1 MSPDEPITPLTIPS
15 PDSLTALFLADPLTL
30 TDAQLTTLVREFR
43 RRRNEFL
50 SQEAATA
57 AKGKKAKVAKTTM
70 DPAILDKPLTEID
83 LSDLGIEP

>member
-1 MSPDEPITPLTIPS
+1 MTTEPESPLTIPS

-43 RRRNEFL
+43 RRRSEFHSL
-50 SQEAATA
+50 EAANA
-57 AKGKKAKVAKTTM
+57 AKGKKAKVAKTPT
-70 DPAILDKPLTEID
+70 DPAVLDKPATEID

>member
-1 MSPDEPITPLTIPS
+1 MTDDTSPLSIPS

-30 TDAQLTTLVREFR
+30 TDAHLTTLVREFR
-43 RRRNEFL
+43 RRRSEFH

-57 AKGKKAKVAKTTM
+57 AKGKKAKVARAPT

-83 LSDLGIEP
+83 LADLGIEP

>member
-1 MSPDEPITPLTIPS
+1 MSEPDSPLAIPS

-30 TDAQLTTLVREFR
+30 TDAALTTLVREFR
-43 RRRNEFL
+43 RRRSEFH

-57 AKGKKAKVAKTTM
+57 AKGKKAKVAKAPA

-83 LSDLGIEP
+83 LSDLGVE